1 MPVMIEVQPAPRLLR
16 DFARWAT
23 AQAPKVRTVSQHA
36 FAVPVELFGDIP
48 EAVLAGALVDGQRYT
63 SPHDHASG
71 ELLGGVA
78 TPAAFTPSGDPEA
91 DAAAMIAATPPAFVE
106 RAMTAALV
114 ATDLAA
120 SNHARDR
127 NDDAGQADDGEQLA
141 DDDPSGE
148 PADDD
153 PHATEPYAC
162 DQCPRTFGTER
173 GLDTH
178 RRHKHPEG

>member
-1 MPVMIEVQPAPRLLR
+1 MPVMIEVQPATRLLR
-16 DFARWAT
+16 DFAQWAT
-23 AQAPKVRTVSQHA
+23 AQTPKVRTVSQRA

-48 EAVLAGALVDGQRYT
+48 EAVLAGALVDGQRYA

-71 ELLGGVA
+71 ELLGVA
-78 TPAAFTPSGDPEA
+78 TPAAFTPPGDPEA
-91 DAAAMIAATPPAFVE
+91 DAAAMVAATPPAFVE

-120 SNHARDR
+120 SNHARD
-127 NDDAGQADDGEQLA
+127 DAGQADDDEQLAA
-141 DDDPSGE
+141 DDDPGDE

-153 PHATEPYAC
+153 HATEPYAC
-162 DQCPRTFGTER
+162 DRCPRTFGTER